1 MRTLVSAHLF
11 LDGPIVG
18 ALQQRRNSLSFIRR
32 CTLVSFSV
40 GVLSD
45 RSVLLLV
52 GESDISVN
60 LADRCLVLE
69 DEVAALRR
77 PGFPCLYHLKRSV
90 NVKKNKTKKY

>member
-1 MRTLVSAHLF
+1 MRTFVSAHLF
-11 LDGPIVG
+11 LEGPIVG

-32 CTLVSFSV
+32 CTLLSFSE

-45 RSVLLLV
+45 KSELLLV
-52 GESDISVN
+52 GESD

-77 PGFPCLYHLKRSV
+77 PGFPCLYHLKRST
-90 NVKKNKTKKY
+90 NVKRILTF